1 MRVFRLLSS
10 ARTLLPRVFPL
21 MRHPGV
27 PLAAKVAT
35 VVGAMFIV
43 SPLDILGDIP
53 VIGFIDDAI
62 LLSLLGT
69 AFVRFGESHLTRTGQ
84 GRAEPKIVTPIRL

>member
-1 MRVFRLLSS
+1 MKLFRLLSS
-10 ARTLLPRVFPL
+10 ARMLLPRVFPL

-27 PLAAKVAT
+27 PLAAKLAT
-35 VVGAMFIV
+35 IAAAILIV

-53 VIGFIDDAI
+53 VIGLFDDAI

-69 AFVRFGESHLTRTGQ
+69 TFVRFGESQLTRP
-84 GRAEPKIVTPIRL
+84 GRTEPKIVTPIRL